1 MEQANQTPE
10 NTKNEQ
16 QQKKKYAVLLTVL
29 LFVIIASVSVI
40 IVVMSTTN
48 KPELTMEQQA
58 YYAAREVVSRHLKAP
73 ATAEYQ
79 PYTDGMVTVRENNKY
94 TVNLWVDAENSFGAK
109 IRSHFTVDVELRDDG
124 NWYYTNIQEY

>member
-73 ATAEYQ
+73 AAAEYQ
-79 PYTDGMVTVRENNKY
+79 PYTDGMVTVRGNNKY
-94 TVNLWVDAENSFGAK
+94 TVNLWVDAQNSFGAM
-109 IRSHFTVDVELRDDG
+109 IRTYFMVDVELQDG
-124 NWYYTNIQEY
+124 AWYYTNIQER

>member
-58 YYAAREVVSRHLKAP
+58 YYAAREVVLGYLKAP
-73 ATAEYQ
+73 STAEFQ
-79 PYTDGMVTVRENNKY
+79 PYAEGIVAQRGANQY
-94 TVNLWVDAENSFGAK
+94 TVNLWVDAQNSFGAM
-109 IRSHFTVDVELRDDG
+109 IRTYFMVDVELQDG
-124 NWYYTNIQEY
+124 AWYYTNIQER